1 MSEFTDLFGEWGS
14 DLGAAPVSVEVET
27 RLGAS
32 GSGEMYAPAV
42 TVEELPILY
51 GSGTVRD
58 AEGNERTS
66 TATIYI
72 DLDRADDADR
82 FTLESRVTLPDGRRA
97 TVLQVSSPN
106 VYGLF
111 GFKVVNVS

>member
-1 MSEFTDLFGEWGS
+1 MSEFTDLFGEWGK
-14 DLGAAPVSVEVET
+14 DLGAEPVQVTVET
-27 RLGAS
+27 RLGAT
-32 GSGEMYAPAV
+32 GTGEKFAAAEV
-42 TVEELPILY
+42 VSQVPILY

-72 DLDRADDADR
+72 DLDREADAAR
-82 FTLESRVTLPDGRRA
+82 FTLESRVTLPDGRRV

-111 GFKVVNVS
+111 GFKVVNLS